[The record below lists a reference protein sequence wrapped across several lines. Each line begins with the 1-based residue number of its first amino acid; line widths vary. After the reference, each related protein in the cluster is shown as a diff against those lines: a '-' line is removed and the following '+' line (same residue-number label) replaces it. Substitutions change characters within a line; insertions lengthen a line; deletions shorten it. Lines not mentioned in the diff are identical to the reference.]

1 MPCQVVKFVY
11 TEVHDIHLFHQVVV
25 FETPLQTWLK
35 NFVQA
40 QLMLQYLS
48 LSSFAVQIRYSHGLR
63 GLSISVW
70 SFPISPI

>member
-1 MPCQVVKFVY
+1 MPCQVVKFLY
-11 TEVHDIHLFHQVVV
+11 IEVHDVHLFLQVVV
-25 FETPLQTWLK
+25 FETPSQTWLK

-48 LSSFAVQIRYSHGLR
+48 LSSFAVQIRYSYGLR

-70 SFPISPI
+70 SFPI

>member
-1 MPCQVVKFVY
+1 MPCQVVKFLY
-11 TEVHDIHLFHQVVV
+11 IEVHDIHLFFQVVV

-48 LSSFAVQIRYSHGLR
+48 LSLFAVQIRYSHGLR

-70 SFPISPI
+70 SFPI

>member
-1 MPCQVVKFVY
+1 MPCQVVKFLY

-70 SFPISPI
+70 SFPI

>member
-1 MPCQVVKFVY
+1 MPCQVVKFLY
-11 TEVHDIHLFHQVVV
+11 IEVHDIHLFFQVVV

-48 LSSFAVQIRYSHGLR
+48 LSSFAVQIR
-63 GLSISVW
+63 
-70 SFPISPI
+70 

>member
-1 MPCQVVKFVY
+1 MPCQVVKFLY
-11 TEVHDIHLFHQVVV
+11 IEVHDIHLFLQVVV

-48 LSSFAVQIRYSHGLR
+48 LSLFAVQIRYPHGLR

-70 SFPISPI
+70 SFPI

>member
-1 MPCQVVKFVY
+1 MPCQVVKFLY
-11 TEVHDIHLFHQVVV
+11 TEVHDIHLFLQVVV

-48 LSSFAVQIRYSHGLR
+48 LSLFAVQIRYSHGLR

-70 SFPISPI
+70 SFPI

>member
-1 MPCQVVKFVY
+1 MPCQVVKFLY
-11 TEVHDIHLFHQVVV
+11 TEVHDIHLYLQVVV

-48 LSSFAVQIRYSHGLR
+48 LSSFAVQIRYSHGHR
-63 GLSISVW
+63 GLSISV
-70 SFPISPI
+70 

>member
-1 MPCQVVKFVY
+1 MPCQVVKFLY
-11 TEVHDIHLFHQVVV
+11 IEVHDIHLFLQVVV

-48 LSSFAVQIRYSHGLR
+48 LFSFAVQIRYSHGLC

-70 SFPISPI
+70 SFPI

>member
-1 MPCQVVKFVY
+1 MPCQVVKFLY
-11 TEVHDIHLFHQVVV
+11 IEVHDIHLFLQVVV
-25 FETPLQTWLK
+25 FETPSQTWLK

-48 LSSFAVQIRYSHGLR
+48 LSLFAVQIRYSHGLR

-70 SFPISPI
+70 SFPI